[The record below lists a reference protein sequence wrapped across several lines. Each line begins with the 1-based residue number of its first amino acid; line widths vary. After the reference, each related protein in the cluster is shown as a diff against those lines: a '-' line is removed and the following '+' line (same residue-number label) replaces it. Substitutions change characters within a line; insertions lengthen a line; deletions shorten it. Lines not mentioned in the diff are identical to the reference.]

1 MAICTNGA
9 SVTKEGHII
18 TQHIGK
24 HFNLNTKQNTNAV
37 MAGHNSTKKK
47 VACTDNVVWECV
59 LMAALVMAVICNL
72 VPAHQ
77 DSRDHAA
84 NMMSM
89 NAPSIME
96 VVNMAAQIQLGL
108 IIANV
113 RLVIKLDQMEKDVK
127 TLMNAW

>member
-1 MAICTNGA
+1 
-9 SVTKEGHII
+9 
-18 TQHIGK
+18 
-24 HFNLNTKQNTNAV
+24 
-37 MAGHNSTKKK
+37 
-47 VACTDNVVWECV
+47 
-59 LMAALVMAVICNL
+59 MAALVMAVICNL

-96 VVNMAAQIQLGL
+96 VANMAVQIQLGL